1 MKTISQK
8 FLLEDIVVD
17 SSIQHP
23 FGIQFK
29 YCTFIKEEEE
39 EEVKPNLS
47 TMMQGKLHMV
57 HWFLIRRVTGNQK
70 EEEELKKWT
79 PSKTNGQGFLV

>member
-1 MKTISQK
+1 M
-8 FLLEDIVVD
+8 
-17 SSIQHP
+17 
-23 FGIQFK
+23 
-29 YCTFIKEEEE
+29 FIKEEE

-70 EEEELKKWT
+70 EEELKKWT
-79 PSKTNGQGFLV
+79 PRKTKGQGFLV

>member
-1 MKTISQK
+1 VKTISQK
-8 FLLEDIVVD
+8 NLLEDIVVD

-39 EEVKPNLS
+39 EEEVKPNLS

-57 HWFLIRRVTGNQK
+57 LDQKSNRKSERRRRT
-70 EEEELKKWT
+70 EEVD
-79 PSKTNGQGFLV
+79 S

>member
-1 MKTISQK
+1 M
-8 FLLEDIVVD
+8 
-17 SSIQHP
+17 
-23 FGIQFK
+23 
-29 YCTFIKEEEE
+29 FIKEEEEE

>member
-1 MKTISQK
+1 VKTISQK
-8 FLLEDIVVD
+8 ILLEDIVVD

-57 HWFLIRRVTGNQK
+57 LDQKSNRKSERRRRRT
-70 EEEELKKWT
+70 EEVD
-79 PSKTNGQGFLV
+79 S